1 MVIVCCLVCLCTCA
15 FIGVFRKS
23 SCTWAN
29 FKTLSY
35 LCLECEKKSV
45 LYRVGRSRLTHFKFE
60 YCAGAIACRGWR
72 EEER

>member
-35 LCLECEKKSV
+35 LCLECEKKV
-45 LYRVGRSRLTHFKFE
+45 YYTGWG
-60 YCAGAIACRGWR
+60 GAD
-72 EEER
+72 